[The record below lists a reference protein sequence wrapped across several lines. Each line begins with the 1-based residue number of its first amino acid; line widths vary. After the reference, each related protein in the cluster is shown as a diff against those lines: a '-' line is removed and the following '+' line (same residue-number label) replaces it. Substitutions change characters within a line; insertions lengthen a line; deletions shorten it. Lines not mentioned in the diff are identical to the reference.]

1 VRKFRTGVAGIH
13 SGLFGLLVFAAFL
26 GGLLVLLAVRF
37 TGLGQTLVVQPPTQQ
52 EEAPLPQQNVQPRKE
67 TGYENSTIEVV
78 EKVGPAVVMITT
90 TKLVEVNDFF
100 FGLVGY
106 REVQGLGSGVIFRKD
121 GYILTNNHVIS
132 KAEKILAVLSDG
144 RSFPAEVVGA
154 DPLTDLAVLKI
165 KGDNLPTAG
174 FGDSDRLRVGQM
186 AIAIGNPIGETLKN
200 TVTVGVI
207 SALGRSLQIN
217 QNVTLGDLIQTD
229 ASINPGNSGGPLLDS
244 KGRVIGINT
253 AIIQEAQGIGFAI
266 PISRAA
272 EISNLL
278 IKEGRVRRGGIG
290 IRYIPFDRSSKK
302 MAESRFRIN
311 LPTDEGFL
319 ITTVL
324 QGGPADQAG
333 LRVGD
338 VIVAINGQS
347 ISDGV
352 DFQRLDLRVG
362 DKLIMEIYRKKK
374 KMTVTVIAE
383 EIKGT

>member
-1 VRKFRTGVAGIH
+1 MRDYKGYSLSR
-13 SGLFGLLVFAAFL
+13 SGLFSLLIIAAFL

-37 TGLGQTLVVQPPTQQ
+37 TGLGPALVITPPAP
-52 EEAPLPQQNVQPRKE
+52 EEVLPPPEEKRTE
-67 TGYENSTIEVV
+67 REPSYERSTIEVV

-132 KAEKILAVLSDG
+132 KAEKIIVILSDG
-144 RSFPAEVVGA
+144 RSFSAEVVGA
-154 DPLTDLAVLKI
+154 DPLTDLAVIKI
-165 KGDNLPTAG
+165 NGENLPTAE
-174 FGDSDRLRVGQM
+174 FGNSDRLKVGQI
-186 AIAIGNPIGETLKN
+186 AIAIGNPIGESLNN

-207 SALGRSLQIN
+207 SALGRSLEIEKG
-217 QNVTLGDLIQTD
+217 VTLANLIQTD

-244 KGRVIGINT
+244 QGKIIGINT

-266 PISRAA
+266 PINKAA
-272 EISNLL
+272 EISGLL

-290 IRYIPFDRSSKK
+290 IRYIPYDRSSKK
-302 MAESRFRIN
+302 LAETRFGIS

-319 ITTVL
+319 VTSV
-324 QGGPADQAG
+324 QRGGPADKAG
-333 LRVGD
+333 LRAGD
-338 VIVAINGQS
+338 VIVVINGQS

-352 DFQRLDLRVG
+352 DFQGLDLRVG
-362 DKLIMEIYRKKK
+362 DKVTMEVYRNKR
-374 KMTVTVIAE
+374 KMTFTIFAAE
-383 EIKGT
+383 IRGS